1 MKLYDQAMTMH
12 NTVSNQ
18 STDLGTLKVRMD
30 AVEKEVIR
38 LNNSLNENYAVLD
51 IKIELNIKKMNH
63 AFKNLQSNYQNEIAE
78 LRAEVLEKKIDSNS
92 HGINQK
98 RFKNSAEEKSK

>member
-18 STDLGTLKVRMD
+18 STDLSTIKLRMD

-38 LNNSLNENYAVLD
+38 LNNS
-51 IKIELNIKKMNH
+51 
-63 AFKNLQSNYQNEIAE
+63 
-78 LRAEVLEKKIDSNS
+78 
-92 HGINQK
+92 
-98 RFKNSAEEKSK
+98 